1 MKMTNIISIFIA
13 SSIEEFMDE
22 RIYIGAFVRQL
33 NDSLIDR
40 SIQVR
45 LYMCEDELE
54 NCQAIYNRYIDMS
67 SIFIALVGK
76 KLGSYTREEI
86 ELASGIDTIKKKYLV
101 LVNECQTCV
110 PDGLLSHFSSVYVD
124 HKHLK
129 NEVYNIIKDAIE
141 DRQCYHE
148 VESVSSITVKGDFS
162 IMLPK
167 LQIIENAII
176 SNNIRRLRDQ
186 EIGIVVREDFSPFCN
201 AYIGLISDEYESEV
215 ARLKEIVGHGIDGA
229 LFLLFVN
236 ARKIGPI
243 QELVTS
249 LESSLGHYA
258 DYYDT
263 NKKLELI
270 SYNKLYHALVQQNC
284 FEGFIYIVEDDWL
297 IRKGVWT
304 KRKYHFINFLNCF
317 KDRDYTYDEQRKRK
331 ERIIVNLLNTY
342 LDTGQYDRHK
352 EALSYLYDGKI
363 EVFEYESVDDIEEM
377 RINRKEQDIAKI
389 DFLDRELE
397 ALQCRYLKVEVSEDI
412 VRNKIKEFDEILK
425 DVKQKY
431 VTVERL
437 FRCYYRIAN
446 FLVANKSDFRG
457 AATTYYRRALEKYCE
472 IQVPLK
478 DVKEMAK
485 QSMLALCEALIE
497 YNDFAELK
505 RLFEKDIIEDDTD
518 IWYTVAILIDKFV
531 VYRATGDSLA
541 EIYRKRIDEVF
552 ESENYNVD
560 NGMLSLYIDYELIKI
575 WPQLNYIDDKMNA
588 IIEKCSRLYSK
599 YMSDVYYYDTI
610 GIRLEALQAFLND
623 DVIKYNR
630 VVERYDRNVND
641 QVYLNLRFLY
651 QILLKRKGEIGEAL
665 TLVKDLASLYKGSWD
680 IAICHQNAALLYMLS
695 HELTNAE
702 TEYKEAEQIFR
713 KAEAKAELGNICD
726 GLSYCYILQK
736 KFVEAE
742 EASIEAIGIVDYRA
756 LNKYCNYISSLLC
769 QKKDDEARCVLS
781 QLSNDEYDSVKSIL
795 IDDWKEMQ
803 GCGIE
808 TSQFKSV
815 FCIGPGYTAHNV

>member
-1 MKMTNIISIFIA
+1 MKMTNIVSIFIA
-13 SSIEEFMDE
+13 SSIEEFVDE

-76 KLGSYTREEI
+76 RLGPYTRKEI
-86 ELASGIDTIKKKYLV
+86 ELAAGIDTIKKKYIV
-101 LVNECQTCV
+101 FVNECQTCI
-110 PDGLLSHFSSVYVD
+110 PDDLLSDFSSIYVE

-129 NEVYNIIKDAIE
+129 EKVYIIIKDAIE

-148 VESVSSITVKGDFS
+148 VEAVPPITMKDDFS
-162 IMLPK
+162 VRLPK

-176 SNNIRRLRDQ
+176 SNNIRRLRNQ
-186 EIGIVVREDFSPFCN
+186 GIEIVVKDGLPQLCD

-215 ARLKEIVGHGIDGA
+215 ARLREIVGHGLNGA
-229 LFLLFVN
+229 LFLFFVN
-236 ARKIGPI
+236 EQKTGEL
-243 QELVTS
+243 QELVAD
-249 LESSLGHYA
+249 LEEASGHYA

-270 SYNKLYHALVQQNC
+270 SYNKLYHTLVQRSY
-284 FEGFIYIVEDDWL
+284 FEGFVYMVEDDWL
-297 IRKGVWT
+297 IRKGVCT

-317 KDRDYTYDEQRKRK
+317 KAIDCICDEQQKRK

-342 LDTGQYDRHK
+342 LDNGQYDRHR
-352 EALSYLYDGKI
+352 EALTYLSEGKI
-363 EVFEYESVDDIEEM
+363 EVFEYESVGDIEKM
-377 RINRKEQDIAKI
+377 RINREEQDIAKI

-397 ALQCRYLKVEVSEDI
+397 ALQCRALKVGVSEDF
-412 VRNKIKEFDEILK
+412 VRNRIKEFDEILE
-425 DVKQKY
+425 DVKRKY

-437 FRCYYRIAN
+437 FSCYYRIAN
-446 FLVANKSDFRG
+446 FLVANKSDFR
-457 AATTYYRRALEKYCE
+457 RASTFYFKRVLENYCE
-472 IQVPLK
+472 IQDPLEEI
-478 DVKEMAK
+478 KEKAK
-485 QSMLALCEALIE
+485 QSMLALCEVLIE
-497 YNDFAELK
+497 YNDFDELK
-505 RLFEKDIIEDDTD
+505 KLFENDIVEDNTD

-541 EIYRKRIDEVF
+541 EMYRERIDEVF

-560 NGMLSLYIDYELIKI
+560 NGMLRLYIDYVLIKM
-575 WPQLNYIDDKMNA
+575 WPQLNSIDDKMKA
-588 IIEKCSRLYSK
+588 KIDECSRLYSK

-610 GIRLEALQAFLND
+610 GIRLEALQAFLSE
-623 DVIKYNR
+623 DVIKYKHI
-630 VVERYDRNVND
+630 VERYDKSVNE

-665 TLVKDLASLYKGSWD
+665 TLVKDLVSSYKGSWD
-680 IAICHQNAALLYMLS
+680 IAMCHQNAALLYMACY
-695 HELTNAE
+695 ELTNAE

-713 KAEAKAELGNICD
+713 EARARAELGNICD

-742 EASIEAIGIVDYRA
+742 AASEEAMGIEDYKT

-769 QKKDDEARCVLS
+769 QGKYSEAVSVLT
-781 QLSNDEYDSVKSIL
+781 QLTNDEYDSVKNIL
-795 IDDWKEMQ
+795 KDDWKEMQ
-803 GCGIE
+803 CCGIE
-808 TSQFKSV
+808 TSHFNSV
-815 FCIGPGYTAHNV
+815 FSAS